1 MNLSYILEKE
11 KHSITDIKNFIKNNK
26 QIKFVSFMG
35 IDLLGN
41 DIEQRI
47 PMDVFIEDIDGML
60 HGGVQTDGSSV
71 AFPEITSLNNAKLD
85 IIADLNCHW
94 YIEYNYD
101 LKIYIEEAKKEMPVG
116 TLIIPCFLFHNG
128 KGIDSRYILK
138 SSMNIFS
145 REVKNIINK
154 SNYLEKNLGI
164 KNDEVVEIINT
175 TATELEF
182 WIKTPNER
190 AHIENLTVSQTLKEQ
205 YWSKLR
211 GDVKTAVEET
221 LLLMSKYGL
230 NPEMGHKEV
239 GGIRASLDCT
249 GKFNHIMEQI
259 EIDWKYSTAIQTADN
274 EYLVKNIIRE
284 TFRKYGLD
292 VTFMAKPIPK
302 VAGSG
307 KHTHIGIAAKL
318 KSGKIINLF
327 TATESNHFLSKIG
340 YGSIMGLLKNYDTV
354 NTFVSTSTDAFNRLK
369 PGFEAPVC
377 AVTSLGHSVEE
388 PSRNRSIL
396 IGLIRDLNNDKA
408 TRFELRSPNPKTNT
422 YLTCSA
428 IYTAMIEGIKY
439 SMTKNSDELLTEISK
454 SHGEFYG
461 YLDKDREYRSE
472 LDVFEAYSEEERN
485 RLYGKAPKNVYEN
498 MLNMENADKMQFIS
512 ENPDFKYIL
521 DSYKSAVL
529 QQWHIDTISRY
540 LTDVKNECKNIL
552 NAMNKQSFDIK
563 HNKANEIKC
572 DIENKVKNLF
582 SNENANYDNVMQ
594 LIEAAEAHNY
604 KGMSEAKIKID
615 ITIEKIRKLYSK
627 YKKYSF

>member
-94 YIEYNYD
+94 YVEYNYD
-101 LKIYIEEAKKEMPVG
+101 LKIYIEEAKKEIPVG

-190 AHIENLTVSQTLKEQ
+190 AHIENLSVSQTLKEQ

-439 SMTKNSDELLTEISK
+439 SMTKNSNELLTEISK

-552 NAMNKQSFDIK
+552 NAINKQSFDIE
-563 HNKANEIKC
+563 HNKAKGIKRS
-572 DIENKVKNLF
+572 IENKIKYLF
-582 SNENANYDNVMQ
+582 SNEKANFDNIMQ
-594 LIEAAEAHNY
+594 LIEAAEVRNY
-604 KGMSEAKIKID
+604 KEMAVAKTEID
-615 ITIEKIRKLYSK
+615 KTIDEIRELYSK

>member
-94 YIEYNYD
+94 YVEYNYD

-377 AVTSLGHSVEE
+377 AFTSLGHSVEE

-594 LIEAAEAHNY
+594 LIEAAETHNY

-615 ITIEKIRKLYSK
+615 ITIEEIRKLYSK

>member
-94 YIEYNYD
+94 YVEYNYD

-190 AHIENLTVSQTLKEQ
+190 AHIENLSVSQTLKEQ

-249 GKFNHIMEQI
+249 GKLNHIMEQI

-284 TFRKYGLD
+284 IFRKYGLD

-454 SHGEFYG
+454 SHGKFYG

-552 NAMNKQSFDIK
+552 NAINKQSFDIE
-563 HNKANEIKC
+563 HNKAKEIKRS
-572 DIENKVKNLF
+572 IENKIKYLF
-582 SNENANYDNVMQ
+582 SNEKANCDNIMQ
-594 LIEAAEAHNY
+594 LIEAAEVRNY
-604 KGMSEAKIKID
+604 KEMAVAKTEID
-615 ITIEKIRKLYSK
+615 KTIDEIRELYSK

>member
-221 LLLMSKYGL
+221 LLLMSKYEL

-327 TATESNHFLSKIG
+327 TAIESNHFLSKIG

-552 NAMNKQSFDIK
+552 NAINKQSFDIE
-563 HNKANEIKC
+563 HNKAKGIKRS
-572 DIENKVKNLF
+572 IETKIKYLF
-582 SNENANYDNVMQ
+582 SNEKANCDNIMQ
-594 LIEAAEAHNY
+594 LIEAAEVRNY
-604 KGMSEAKIKID
+604 KEMAVAKTEID
-615 ITIEKIRKLYSK
+615 KTIDEIRELYSK